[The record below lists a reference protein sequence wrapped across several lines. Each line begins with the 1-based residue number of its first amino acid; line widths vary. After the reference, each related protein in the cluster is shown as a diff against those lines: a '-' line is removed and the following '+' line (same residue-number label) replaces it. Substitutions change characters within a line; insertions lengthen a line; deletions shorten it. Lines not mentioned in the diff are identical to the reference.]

1 MIFLLIIAAAV
12 ALLLWPESV
21 TKSKTSSVA
30 APPLPSVPV
39 AAIPQ
44 PPKAPSYRSA
54 IESLAA
60 VRSRLIATETLDD
73 KAKEAINELTLC
85 LVAGS
90 DKE

>member
-1 MIFLLIIAAAV
+1 MIFLLIIAVAV
-12 ALLLWPESV
+12 ALLVWPES
-21 TKSKTSSVA
+21 TKPVA
-30 APPLPSVPV
+30 AKPVPLPSIDVP
-39 AAIPQ
+39 AIPQ

-73 KAKEAINELTLC
+73 KAKAAINELTLC

>member
-12 ALLLWPESV
+12 ALLMWPDAKPASV
-21 TKSKTSSVA
+21 KTA
-30 APPLPSVPV
+30 PLPSIDVP
-39 AAIPQ
+39 AIPQ

-54 IESLAA
+54 IESLAS
-60 VRSRLIATETLDD
+60 VRTRLISTGNLDEKAT
-73 KAKEAINELTLC
+73 AAINELTLC

>member
-1 MIFLLIIAAAV
+1 VIFLLIIAVAV
-12 ALLLWPESV
+12 ALLLWPES
-21 TKSKTSSVA
+21 TKPA
-30 APPLPSVPV
+30 AVKPAPLPSIDVP
-39 AAIPQ
+39 AIPQ

-54 IESLAA
+54 IESLAS

-73 KAKEAINELTLC
+73 KAKAAINELTLC

>member
-1 MIFLLIIAAAV
+1 VIFLLIIAAAV
-12 ALLLWPESV
+12 ALLMWPES
-21 TKSKTSSVA
+21 KATSPA
-30 APPLPSVPV
+30 APKAVPLPSIDVP
-39 AAIPQ
+39 AIPQ

-60 VRSRLIATETLDD
+60 VRSRLIWTETLDD
-73 KAKEAINELTLC
+73 KAKTAINELTLC

>member
-12 ALLLWPESV
+12 ALLLWPE
-21 TKSKTSSVA
+21 KGIKTA
-30 APPLPSVPV
+30 IKQDQPLPSLPV

-60 VRSRLIATETLDD
+60 VRSRLISTETLDD
-73 KAKEAINELTLC
+73 KAKAAINDLTLC

>member
-12 ALLLWPESV
+12 ALLLWPES
-21 TKSKTSSVA
+21 KASVPA
-30 APPLPSVPV
+30 TAKPVPLPSIDVP
-39 AAIPQ
+39 AIPQ

-60 VRSRLIATETLDD
+60 VRSRLIATDTLDD
-73 KAKEAINELTLC
+73 KAKAAINELTLC

>member
-12 ALLLWPESV
+12 ALLMWPEPKASV
-21 TKSKTSSVA
+21 PSV
-30 APPLPSVPV
+30 PKPVPLPSIDVP
-39 AAIPQ
+39 AIPQ

-73 KAKEAINELTLC
+73 KAKAAINELTLC

>member
-12 ALLLWPESV
+12 ALLMWPES
-21 TKSKTSSVA
+21 KASV
-30 APPLPSVPV
+30 PSVPKPVPLPSIDVP
-39 AAIPQ
+39 AIPQ

-73 KAKEAINELTLC
+73 KAKAAINELTLC

>member
-1 MIFLLIIAAAV
+1 MIFLIAIAVAAAI
-12 ALLLWPESV
+12 LLWPDASPTSV
-21 TKSKTSSVA
+21 
-30 APPLPSVPV
+30 PLPSVIVPSV
-39 AAIPQ
+39 PQ

-60 VRSRLIATETLDD
+60 VRSRLIATGNLDD
-73 KAKEAINELTLC
+73 KATLAINDLTLC

>member
-1 MIFLLIIAAAV
+1 VIFLLIIAAAV
-12 ALLLWPESV
+12 ALLLWPES
-21 TKSKTSSVA
+21 KASVPA
-30 APPLPSVPV
+30 TAKPVPLPSIDVP
-39 AAIPQ
+39 AIPQ

-60 VRSRLIATETLDD
+60 VRSRLIATDTLDD
-73 KAKEAINELTLC
+73 KAKAAINELTLC

>member
-1 MIFLLIIAAAV
+1 MIFLLVLAAAA
-12 ALLLWPESV
+12 ALLFWPDSPA
-21 TKSKTSSVA
+21 KKPA
-30 APPLPSVPV
+30 ALPSIDVP
-39 AAIPQ
+39 AIPQ

-60 VRSRLIATETLDD
+60 VRSRLIATGNLDE
-73 KAKEAINELTLC
+73 KATAAINELTLC

>member
-1 MIFLLIIAAAV
+1 VIFLLIIAVAV
-12 ALLLWPESV
+12 ALLVWPES
-21 TKSKTSSVA
+21 TKPTAVKPV
-30 APPLPSVPV
+30 PLPSIDVP
-39 AAIPQ
+39 AIPQ
-44 PPKAPSYRSA
+44 PPKSPSYRSA

-73 KAKEAINELTLC
+73 KAKAAINELTLC

>member
-12 ALLLWPESV
+12 ALLLWPESKASMPATAKPV
-21 TKSKTSSVA
+21 
-30 APPLPSVPV
+30 PLPSIDVP
-39 AAIPQ
+39 AIPQ

-60 VRSRLIATETLDD
+60 VRSRLIATDTLDD
-73 KAKEAINELTLC
+73 KAKAAINELTLC

>member
-12 ALLLWPESV
+12 ALLLWPEPR
-21 TKSKTSSVA
+21 A
-30 APPLPSVPV
+30 AVPATAPLPSIDVP
-39 AAIPQ
+39 AIPQ
-44 PPKAPSYRSA
+44 PPRAPSYRSA

-73 KAKEAINELTLC
+73 KAKTAINDLTLC

>member
-1 MIFLLIIAAAV
+1 VIFLLIIAAAV

-21 TKSKTSSVA
+21 TATKPSSFA
-30 APPLPSVPV
+30 APLPSVPV

-73 KAKEAINELTLC
+73 KAKAAINDLTLC

>member
-1 MIFLLIIAAAV
+1 VIFLLIIAAAV
-12 ALLLWPESV
+12 ALLLWPEAPAAV
-21 TKSKTSSVA
+21 KSSTA
-30 APPLPSVPV
+30 APSLPSVPV
-39 AAIPQ
+39 PAIPQ

-54 IESLAA
+54 IESLAS

>member
-12 ALLLWPESV
+12 ALLLWPEAPA
-21 TKSKTSSVA
+21 VA
-30 APPLPSVPV
+30 APSLPSVPV
-39 AAIPQ
+39 PAIPQ
-44 PPKAPSYRSA
+44 PLKTPSYRSA
-54 IESLAA
+54 IESLAS

>member
-12 ALLLWPESV
+12 ALLLWPES
-21 TKSKTSSVA
+21 KASVPA
-30 APPLPSVPV
+30 TAKPVPLPSIDVP
-39 AAIPQ
+39 AIPQ
-44 PPKAPSYRSA
+44 PPRAPSYRSA

-60 VRSRLIATETLDD
+60 VRSRLIATDTLDD
-73 KAKEAINELTLC
+73 KAKAAINELTLC

>member
-12 ALLLWPESV
+12 ALLLWPES
-21 TKSKTSSVA
+21 KTSTPAS
-30 APPLPSVPV
+30 PKPLPSIDVP
-39 AAIPQ
+39 AIPQ

-73 KAKEAINELTLC
+73 KAKAAINDLTLC

>member
-12 ALLLWPESV
+12 ALLVWPEPKPS
-21 TKSKTSSVA
+21 A
-30 APPLPSVPV
+30 AKPAPLPSIDVP
-39 AAIPQ
+39 AIPQ

-73 KAKEAINELTLC
+73 KAKAAINELTLC